1 MRIDHLLPL
10 HLFTYVFELCE
21 VAVFLLLLVLSFI
34 FSFKTHF
41 RIFVD
46 LYLHL
51 IDCMVEMFCLRLG
64 SSSLWEIT

>member
-10 HLFTYVFELCE
+10 HLFTYVFEICD
-21 VAVFLLLLVLSFI
+21 VSVFLLLLVLSFI

-46 LYLHL
+46 LHL
-51 IDCMVEMFCLRLG
+51 IDCVVEMFCFKLG
-64 SSSLWEIT
+64 SSSLWEIA